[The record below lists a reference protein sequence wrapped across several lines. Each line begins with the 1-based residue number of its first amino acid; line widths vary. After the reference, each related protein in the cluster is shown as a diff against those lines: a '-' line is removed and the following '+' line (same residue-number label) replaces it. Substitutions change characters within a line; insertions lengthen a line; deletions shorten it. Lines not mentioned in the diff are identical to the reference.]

1 MVVTAGTYGCSARY
15 AAANDANRCGQSRKR
30 NQELIVSTSSAATNS
45 GKEIARSAPRGSVLV
60 VDDDEDQQQLLNA
73 FLTQAGYGV
82 QLAGSAEEAFAALA
96 SRAGALPDVVILD
109 VLMPGINGFEAC
121 RRIRSDVRML
131 DLPVVLVTALNS
143 REERVTGIQA
153 GADDFLS
160 KPVSREELLARVNSL
175 VRLTQAR
182 KALEHERL
190 AAEAA
195 KTERMRSTFERYM
208 APKLVEQILST
219 PEAGSGFLKARR
231 LDDVCALFAD
241 LRGFTRMC
249 AKLEVEAA
257 VDILNSFFSQL
268 VETSRVYEGTTFGM
282 AGDSLLVGFNVPLR
296 QKDATRRAV
305 LSAVDML
312 LTVQPLVQT
321 WRERYSIDVGV
332 GIGINIGSAIVGDV
346 GAPNHRAYTMIGD
359 AVNVAARLMQIASA
373 GEILMTGDVARTVPD
388 LLHAFNAEQ
397 MNPVDLKGKDQ
408 PVAYF
413 RVTREACA
421 AREMARMSDTGRLVI
436 SMAGAK

>member
-1 MVVTAGTYGCSARY
+1 MAPISGATANGGNET
-15 AAANDANRCGQSRKR
+15 
-30 NQELIVSTSSAATNS
+30 
-45 GKEIARSAPRGSVLV
+45 ARSASRGSVLV

-82 QLAGSAEEAFAALA
+82 QLAGSAEEAFATLA
-96 SRAGALPDVVILD
+96 SRADALPDVVILD

-121 RRIRSDVRML
+121 RRIRADASML

-175 VRLTQAR
+175 VRLTHAR
-182 KALEHERL
+182 KALESERL
-190 AAEAA
+190 ATEAA
-195 KTERMRSTFERYM
+195 KVERMRATFERYM
-208 APKLVEQILST
+208 APKLVEQILRT
-219 PEAGSGFLKARR
+219 PEGSSGLLEARR
-231 LDDVCALFAD
+231 LGDVCALFAD

-257 VDILNSFFSQL
+257 VEILNCFFAQL
-268 VETSRVYEGTTFGM
+268 VEISRIHEGTTFGM

-296 QKDATRRAV
+296 QSDATRRAV
-305 LSAVDML
+305 LTGVDML
-312 LTVQPLVQT
+312 LAVQPLVQT
-321 WRERYSIDVGV
+321 WRQRYAIDVGV

-359 AVNVAARLMQIASA
+359 AVNVAARLMQIAGA
-373 GEILMTGDVARTVPD
+373 GEILMTREVAATVPD
-388 LLHAFNAEQ
+388 LMRALGAEQ
-397 MNPVDLKGKDQ
+397 MPPAELKGKDKHV
-408 PVAYF
+408 PYF
-413 RVTREACA
+413 RVVREACA
-421 AREMARMSDTGRLVI
+421 SSGFARWRAGRQAHDFV
-436 SMAGAK
+436 AKVV